1 MYIFVHRFHL
11 PESRGNLRPILC
23 AQGWWKTLT
32 KSSNQIQGES
42 CKTTTK
48 KRNLMRTLPYHDRLN
63 FFFLMNKVPDP
74 LELALIKS

>member
-1 MYIFVHRFHL
+1 MYHL

-32 KSSNQIQGES
+32 KSSNQRQGEN

-48 KRNLMRTLPYHDRLN
+48 KERNLIRNLPYHDRLH
-63 FFFLMNKVPDP
+63 FFSIV
-74 LELALIKS
+74 